1 MFNLRHLAGN
11 IQVDNYLSMHK
22 HKLMRGLIMVVSVV
36 FFLLLV
42 LVSDVF
48 AADYT
53 GSGQFPAGGWIRW
66 KYTGTSSGY
75 ESRANISMGRWHTY
89 TDADLLKVASNEDIK
104 VVVTSFGI
112 TTWYG
117 FAYICDIYG
126 NCDNGTA
133 FSNTY
138 KSCELD
144 FNTYWSGSWSD
155 AEKENTFMHEAGHC
169 LSLAH
174 RDGVGSIMDPDH
186 SSQNWLNSYDKVLV
200 NNRY

>member
-1 MFNLRHLAGN
+1 MGNFRSGYIKLDGYLNTQKLKVTGRVIVMAG
-11 IQVDNYLSMHK
+11 VL
-22 HKLMRGLIMVVSVV
+22 L
-36 FFLLLV
+36 FLLLV
-42 LVSDVF
+42 SVSDTF

-66 KYTGTSSGY
+66 KFTGTSSGY
-75 ESRANISMGRWHTY
+75 EPRANISMGRWHTY
-89 TDADLLKVASNEDIK
+89 TDANLLKVTSNEDIK

-126 NCDNGTA
+126 NCDNSTA

-144 FNTYWSGSWSD
+144 FNTYFSGSWSD

-174 RDGVGSIMDPDH
+174 RDGVNSIMDPDH
-186 SSQNWLNSYDKVLV
+186 SSQNWLNEYDKVLV